1 MHAWTFF
8 SVIAVAFAL
17 SAASGASALEIANG
31 LSTNGLSTNGLSTNG
46 LSTNG
51 LSTNGLST
59 NGLSTNGRYA
69 TGAASQDLR
78 VGAAIL
84 RDGSVILLAR

>member
-1 MHAWTFF
+1 MLIRSYM
-8 SVIAVAFAL
+8 SVATLALAFTMA
-17 SAASGASALEIANG
+17 SAASAVEITNG

-59 NGLSTNGRYA
+59 NGLNA
-69 TGAASQDLR
+69 TGTASSVAQLE
-78 VGAAIL
+78 AAIL
-84 RDGSVILLAR
+84 QDGSVILLAQ